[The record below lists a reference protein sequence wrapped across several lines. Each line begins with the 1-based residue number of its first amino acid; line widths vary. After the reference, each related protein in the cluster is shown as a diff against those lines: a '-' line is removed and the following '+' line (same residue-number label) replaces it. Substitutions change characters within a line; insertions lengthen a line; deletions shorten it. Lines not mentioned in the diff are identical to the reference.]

1 MKRIA
6 MSLMDLVLSWKEK
19 SIRTGY
25 GHVIYF
31 IWAVTFVTLCV
42 FLLSTLALEWLLSNN
57 VVSWHFVSEKK
68 ALYGA
73 AGVNNFWSDFLI
85 RFSDAR
91 LFHAMPRKLDLYPA
105 SDRNKGHSS
114 TCLVLASHN
123 SRSLLYIDKLL
134 N

>member
-91 LFHAMPRKLDLYPA
+91 LFHAMPEQGAQFGFSLAQLAKPTLY
-105 SDRNKGHSS
+105 RQVVE
-114 TCLVLASHN
+114 L
-123 SRSLLYIDKLL
+123 RI
-134 N
+134 